1 MKAYTYISEGNFELR
16 EKEKP
21 VIMHERD
28 PLLRLLLQAFAQAIY
43 TLNTAV
49 FPVPFPA

>member
-21 VIMHERD
+21 VIIHERD
-28 PLLRLLLQAFAQAIY
+28 AVVKVTLASISQAIY

>member
-16 EKEKP
+16 ERKSRLLYMKET
-21 VIMHERD
+21 